1 MPWQVENPNLPNLP
15 NPGLSD
21 PSFFFSGSGVLS
33 QSCNIIEAPFVF
45 SIASVRGGPLTIAL
59 SWQEDVIETEMAEK
73 VRNALSAEME
83 RIISTTGVRD
93 KTFYESYAE

>member
-1 MPWQVENPNLPNLP
+1 
-15 NPGLSD
+15 
-21 PSFFFSGSGVLS
+21 
-33 QSCNIIEAPFVF
+33 
-45 SIASVRGGPLTIAL
+45 VRGGPLTIVL

-73 VRNALSAEME
+73 VRSALSAEME